1 MSVTL
6 DQVSFAYPGGGAG
19 VREITLEIREG
30 ELLAVIGPSGCGKST
45 ILKLIAGFL
54 MPQSGRITI
63 SGEDMTHVPPRKRD
77 LGIVFQ
83 NYALFPH
90 MTLAENVGYA
100 LKLRQV
106 PAAEAGE
113 RVREALGMVGL
124 GHLADRLPRSLS
136 GGQQQRVALARAL
149 VFRPRALLLDEP
161 LSALDATLRGE
172 MRDEIARLQR
182 LHGIATLHITHDQ
195 EEALSMAHRVA
206 VMREGR
212 ILQVDTPEGLY
223 ARPAN
228 RAVAAFVG
236 QANLFEGEVLD
247 AVTVRT
253 AIGDL
258 ACAAHAFPRGAAV
271 AVLIRPE
278 AIRPADHA
286 EGSNR
291 FAGSVT
297 RDRFLGALRRFDFTL
312 QSGQRLAL
320 ETESHVAPP
329 GAIELPRR
337 SAGHRDG
344 TRGRQQK
351 RRDQERKPGRSGLIS
366 RGAFHDHRPPHFPA
380 GPRRF
385 RARLVRHAC
394 PRTGPANVTTG
405 PELYAGE
412 KALYDEALKEGMVIS
427 NNTGPTWANWAA
439 LFRVFGQR
447 YPNINLVYNDVGS
460 GVAVN
465 ALDRTKNRP
474 QVDTIY
480 YFGANGVD
488 AQKRGLLAPFK
499 PTNFDKLPALA
510 KHPNGEWFTIHQ
522 LEIVFIV
529 NKKLVKNVPKS
540 FADLAKPEYKG
551 NIVYLDPRSTGVGQ
565 VFTWAANFAQGGS
578 YTNLEPGL
586 KYMEQLHKRGNVLR
600 VVGTTPYAQF
610 VKGEIPIWVNFVNDG
625 LRAKFMDGMGD
636 DVEVVSPAEGTV
648 AAPYTI
654 SLVKNGPNPTP
665 RSSG

>member
-19 VREITLEIREG
+19 VRDITLEIREG

-63 SGEDMTHVPPRKRD
+63 GGEDMTHVPPRKRD

-90 MTLAENVGYA
+90 MTLVENVGYA

-106 PAAEAGE
+106 PAVEASE

-172 MRDEIARLQR
+172 MRDEIARLQQ

-206 VMREGR
+206 VMRDGR

-236 QANLFEGEVLD
+236 QANLFDGEVLD

-253 AIGDL
+253 PIGDL
-258 ACAAHAFPRGAAV
+258 ACGAHAFPRGAAV

-286 EGSNR
+286 EGPNR

-320 ETESHVAPP
+320 ETESHIAPP
-329 GAIELPRR
+329 GAIELPPAAVQVIATGQEGASR
-337 SAGHRDG
+337 SA
-344 TRGRQQK
+344 
-351 RRDQERKPGRSGLIS
+351 
-366 RGAFHDHRPPHFPA
+366 
-380 GPRRF
+380 
-385 RARLVRHAC
+385 
-394 PRTGPANVTTG
+394 
-405 PELYAGE
+405 
-412 KALYDEALKEGMVIS
+412 M
-427 NNTGPTWANWAA
+427 
-439 LFRVFGQR
+439 
-447 YPNINLVYNDVGS
+447 
-460 GVAVN
+460 
-465 ALDRTKNRP
+465 TKNE
-474 QVDTIY
+474 
-480 YFGANGVD
+480 N
-488 AQKRGLLAPFK
+488 
-499 PTNFDKLPALA
+499 PAVQA
-510 KHPNGEWFTIHQ
+510 
-522 LEIVFIV
+522 
-529 NKKLVKNVPKS
+529 
-540 FADLAKPEYKG
+540 
-551 NIVYLDPRSTGVGQ
+551 
-565 VFTWAANFAQGGS
+565 
-578 YTNLEPGL
+578 
-586 KYMEQLHKRGNVLR
+586 
-600 VVGTTPYAQF
+600 
-610 VKGEIPIWVNFVNDG
+610 
-625 LRAKFMDGMGD
+625 
-636 DVEVVSPAEGTV
+636 
-648 AAPYTI
+648 
-654 SLVKNGPNPTP
+654 
-665 RSSG
+665 